1 MPVPPGQRG
10 IGPLEALA
18 RQISA
23 RYLPDLLGPLTRGL
37 AQKNDMITYP
47 AAWLL
52 NIEDEEAREETL
64 RALEA
69 GFVHGNPAFL
79 ASGAAAMLEN
89 LGAFAGGYGQTQRL
103 LGARSVLEQGN
114 VPLPGEYKPFESL
127 AAPLR
132 EKFVEHAQAAQEMMG
147 EDPKI
152 SSRFYQGVASSPSW
166 IGEGALAT
174 ATMGPA
180 GFPVVVASR
189 HARDPVTGDFTG
201 WGEAGTGAGIG
212 VLLNMLGIGASQLS
226 TLPRR
231 AAFQGTG
238 FSALAA
244 LEGAEDKDIASNFLL
259 GMAMTGLP
267 QGRVRAA
274 EYQKQAKV
282 AKERAARE
290 VEETGV
296 PEARSQNLPEE
307 VFYEPAG
314 EPGVIR
320 DPSRPAGD
328 VFLEPGG
335 KPRFTV
341 EDEIGLWQEN
351 MRGRRI
357 DPESQVGVWARD
369 TKLPKDLPADLELEF
384 MMGEMDK
391 LGGARVYF
399 EGLSAGRSHAETLAA
414 AEDLVYRVGMGM
426 SPRAISKMR
435 QEKRAFD
442 EVELA
447 ASAKIVQDR
456 MDAVGVAGSAV
467 PAGSREDANAF
478 IRSFV
483 DMASSEYEFQGH
495 SSVAGRALNILK
507 ATKQQRLKSRAI
519 EMVTQQHK
527 QRVAQEAAKAGKKGD
542 LVDEYGGLDQ
552 VRALAEMV
560 GRLDD
565 PAEVAS
571 VLGMAKQSAERGLAW
586 TLADIWVAGL
596 LGISANVTN
605 VKSNALFAGWVHGV
619 EQPLAAAVGAAKM
632 PLQAAQ
638 RKLEVASIRRE
649 ETARYDSLP
658 SAERRPQQELH
669 TGPDGITVQRDA
681 ETPAQSRRRRIDD
694 ATDAR
699 SPEPATQD
707 RLYAQEILP
716 GLKGLMRGVPKAFE
730 AMQKAWATGEEFSL
744 GGAKGRSK
752 FGTFKEKSKSFPPF
766 RVLTSEDAFFGM
778 ATSMGRAYQLGE
790 REAIRLKI
798 PEREV
803 DAYVEQFAADVMKI
817 PRSATDARK
826 AELKR
831 YQKEVMEHSDML
843 RFVKELGPIG
853 DVMTQFS
860 NVHPLAKAPLPFV
873 RTLVNVSKEIFY
885 RTPFALVGIIPKF
898 GPLVAPKLNADFYAG
913 GQRQD
918 FALARVVAGTGLA
931 MYYWDKF
938 LTGEM
943 TGAPS
948 PDAADRNLERS
959 KGIMPYSYVTEGVEG
974 EPIMQSYARLDPLA
988 SVVAG
993 MGTIADW
1000 YNQGV
1005 LSPEVVDEIL
1015 PLFGAAFAENFVNK
1029 SYLQGPKGAMTALT
1043 EPQRHGQAFVEQLVG
1058 TIIPSVVNELAIA
1071 GDPLRRDRTGLKEA
1085 MMSRIPGIRKM
1096 LPTMPD
1102 LAGRD
1107 QIVGDPGLGFGAR
1120 LGGVY
1125 STPLRPTIVLDA
1137 MSVSGSRIQRVGKAV
1152 QLQVQDFASK
1162 TDPAMTQDAL
1172 GLQRR
1177 IYIKMTPHERAW
1189 LEKARNTRAHDF
1201 VEPVA
1206 RGLMAVQ
1213 DKTESLSLAE
1223 LQEAGASPDLIDA
1236 YRQSR
1241 VKSAS
1246 VNKALRDEIGNAY
1259 RLFYWFGTRELI
1271 KKWSENGT
1279 LRKQLDIQLGQE
1291 ERRAGSRADTR
1302 PGGTK
1307 YRMNQSGGPQ

>member
-1 MPVPPGQRG
+1 MPVPPGHRG
-10 IGPLEALA
+10 IGPYEALA
-18 RQISA
+18 SFLQE
-23 RYLPDLLGPLTRGL
+23 RYLPDLVAPVTTGL
-37 AQKNDMITYP
+37 AQRYDFLAAPITEM
-47 AAWLL
+47 LG
-52 NIEDEEAREETL
+52 IEDEEEREATFN
-64 RALEA
+64 ALKA
-69 GFVHGNPAFL
+69 GFVHDIPGFL
-79 ASGAAAMLEN
+79 ASGGAAALET
-89 LGAFAGGYGQTQRL
+89 LGAAAGAYGHTQRVLGAQTL
-103 LGARSVLEQGN
+103 LGPGAA
-114 VPLPGEYKPFESL
+114 PLPGEYEPFESL

-132 EKFVEHAQAAQEMMG
+132 EKFVEQAQAAEALMG
-147 EDPKI
+147 EDPSI
-152 SSRFYQGVASSPSW
+152 ARRFYRGIASSPAW
-166 IGEGALAT
+166 IAEGAAAT
-174 ATMGPA
+174 AALGPG
-180 GFPVVVASR
+180 GFPAVLAMR
-189 HARDPVTGDFTG
+189 HGRDPVTGDFTG
-201 WGEAGTGAGIG
+201 VGEMLKGAGLG
-212 VLLNMLGIGASQLS
+212 VLLHATGIGASQLS

-244 LEGAEDKDIASNFLL
+244 LEGAEDKDIAASFML
-259 GMAMTGLP
+259 GGAMTGLP
-267 QGRVRAA
+267 QGRARAA

-282 AKERAARE
+282 AKERAVRE
-290 VEETGV
+290 AEESGV
-296 PEARSQNLPEE
+296 PERGSQNLPEE

-320 DPSRPAGD
+320 GPSRPAGD

-384 MMGEMDK
+384 MMGEMEK

-426 SPRAISKMR
+426 SPRAITRMR
-435 QEKRAFD
+435 EEKRAFD

-527 QRVAQEAAKAGKKGD
+527 QRVAQEAARAGKKGD

-586 TLADIWVAGL
+586 TIADIWVAGL

-605 VKSNALFAGWVHGV
+605 VKSNALFAGWVHAV
-619 EQPLAAAVGAAKM
+619 EQPIAAAIGVAKM
-632 PLQAAQ
+632 PLQ
-638 RKLEVASIRRE
+638 R
-649 ETARYDSLP
+649 ARGLSTED
-658 SAERRPQQELH
+658 
-669 TGPDGITVQRDA
+669 
-681 ETPAQSRRRRIDD
+681 RI
-694 ATDAR
+694 
-699 SPEPATQD
+699 
-707 RLYAQEILP
+707 YAQEIMP

-778 ATSMGRAYQLGE
+778 ATSSARAYQLGE

-798 PEREV
+798 PDREV

-853 DVMTQFS
+853 DVMTKFS
-860 NVHPLAKAPLPFV
+860 NVHPFAKAPLPFV

-885 RTPFALVGIIPKF
+885 RTPFALVALVPKF
-898 GPLVAPKLNADFYAG
+898 GPLVAPKLNADFHAG

-918 FALARVVAGTGLA
+918 FAFSRIIAGTGLA

-1085 MMSRIPGIRKM
+1085 MMSRMPGIRKM

-1213 DKTESLSLAE
+1213 DKTESLSLVE

>member
-1 MPVPPGQRG
+1 MPVPPGHRG
-10 IGPLEALA
+10 VGPYEALA
-18 RQISA
+18 SYLQE
-23 RYLPDLLGPLTRGL
+23 RYLPDLLAPVTTGL
-37 AQKNDMITYP
+37 AQRYDFLAAPIT
-47 AAWLL
+47 AMLG
-52 NIEDEEAREETL
+52 IEDEEEREATFN
-64 RALEA
+64 ALKA
-69 GFVHGNPAFL
+69 GFVHDIPGFL
-79 ASGAAAMLEN
+79 ASGGAAALEN
-89 LGAFAGGYGQTQRL
+89 LGAGAGAYGHTQRVLGAQTL
-103 LGARSVLEQGN
+103 LGPGAA
-114 VPLPGEYKPFESL
+114 PLPGEYKPFESL

-132 EKFVEHAQAAQEMMG
+132 EKFMEEAQAAEELMG
-147 EDPKI
+147 EDPSI
-152 SSRFYQGVASSPSW
+152 ARRFYRGAASSPAW
-166 IGEGALAT
+166 IAEGALAT

-189 HARDPVTGDFTG
+189 HARDPVTGEFTG
-201 WGEAGTGAGIG
+201 WGETAKGAAIGMGMHGI
-212 VLLNMLGIGASQLS
+212 GIGASQLA

-238 FSALAA
+238 FSMLAA
-244 LEGAEDKDIASNFLL
+244 LQGAEDKDIAASGIL

-267 QGRVRAA
+267 QGRARAA

-282 AKERAARE
+282 AKERAVRE
-290 VEETGV
+290 AEESGV
-296 PEARSQNLPEE
+296 PEPRSQNLPEE

-314 EPGVIR
+314 APGVIR

-341 EDEIGLWQEN
+341 EDEIGLWQQN

-384 MMGEMDK
+384 MMGEMQK

-426 SPRAISKMR
+426 SPRAISRMR
-435 QEKRAFD
+435 EEKRAFD
-442 EVELA
+442 EVELGA
-447 ASAKIVQDR
+447 AAKIVQDR

-507 ATKQQRLKSRAI
+507 ATKQQRLKARAI
-519 EMVTQQHK
+519 EVVTQQHRE
-527 QRVAQEAAKAGKKGD
+527 RVAQEAAKAGKKGD

-552 VRALAEMV
+552 VRGLAEMV

-586 TLADIWVAGL
+586 TLADIWVAML

-605 VKSNALFAGWVHGV
+605 VKSNALFTGWTHGV
-619 EQPLAAAVGAAKM
+619 EQPLAAAIGIARL
-632 PLQAAQ
+632 PYQ
-638 RKLEVASIRRE
+638 R
-649 ETARYDSLP
+649 ARGLST
-658 SAERRPQQELH
+658 E
-669 TGPDGITVQRDA
+669 
-681 ETPAQSRRRRIDD
+681 
-694 ATDAR
+694 
-699 SPEPATQD
+699 D
-707 RLYAQEILP
+707 RLYAQEIMP

-778 ATSMGRAYQLGE
+778 VTSMGRAYQLGE

-817 PRSATDARK
+817 PRAATDARK

-853 DVMTQFS
+853 DVMTKFS

-898 GPLVAPKLNADFYAG
+898 GPLVAPKLNADFHAG

-938 LTGEM
+938 LSGEM

-948 PDAADRNLERS
+948 PDPAERNLERS
-959 KGIMPYSYVTEGVEG
+959 KGIMPYSYVTEGAEG
-974 EPIMQSYARLDPLA
+974 DPIMLSYARLDPLA

-1000 YNQGV
+1000 HNQGV
-1005 LSPEVVDEIL
+1005 LSPEMVDEIL

-1058 TIIPSVVNELAIA
+1058 TIIPSVVNEFAIA
-1071 GDPLRRDRTGLKEA
+1071 GDPIRRDRRGLKEA
-1085 MMSRIPGIRKM
+1085 MMARLPGLRQM

-1107 QIVGDPGLGFGAR
+1107 QIVGDPGMEFVAR

-1125 STPLRPTIVLDA
+1125 ATPLRPTIVLDA
-1137 MSVSGSRIQRVGKAV
+1137 MSVSGSRIQRVGESV
-1152 QLQVQDFASK
+1152 QISTGDFASK
-1162 TDPAMTQDAL
+1162 TDPQLAKDSM
-1172 GLQRR
+1172 GLQQRF
-1177 IYIKMTPHERAW
+1177 YIKMTPHERAW
-1189 LEKARNTRAHDF
+1189 LEKARNKQAHDF
-1201 VEPVA
+1201 VEPVVS
-1206 RGLMAVQ
+1206 RLMQVS
-1213 DKTESLSLAE
+1213 DKTEGMSMSQ
-1223 LQEAGASPDLIDA
+1223 LQEAGASPDLIEA

-1241 VKSAS
+1241 IVSAT
-1246 VNKALRDEIGNAY
+1246 VNKAMRDEISNSY
-1259 RLFYWFGTRELI
+1259 RLFYWLESQKLI
-1271 KKWSENGT
+1271 KEWRENGT
-1279 LRKQLDIQLGQE
+1279 LRKQLDIQIGLE
-1291 ERRAGSRADTR
+1291 ERRAGSRASTR
-1302 PGGTK
+1302 PGGTQ
-1307 YRMNQSGGPQ
+1307 YRMNQSGGPR

>member
-1 MPVPPGQRG
+1 MPDVPGQRA
-10 IGPLEALA
+10 IGPYETLA
-18 RQISA
+18 RSIRE
-23 RYLPDLLGPLTRGL
+23 RYLPGLLGPLTRGL
-37 AQKNDMITYP
+37 AQKADVLSAPLVYP

-52 NIEDEEAREETL
+52 NIEDEEAREETA
-64 RALEA
+64 RALKA

-79 ASGAAAMLEN
+79 ASGAAAALEN
-89 LGAFAGGYGQTQRL
+89 LGAIAGAYGHTQRILGAQTL
-103 LGARSVLEQGN
+103 LGPGAA
-114 VPLPGEYKPFESL
+114 PLPGEYEPFESL

-132 EKFVEHAQAAQEMMG
+132 EQYVKHAEAGREMVG

-152 SSRFYQGVASSPSW
+152 SSRFYQGMAQSPAW
-166 IGEGALAT
+166 LGEAALAT

-180 GFPVVVASR
+180 GFPIIMGSR
-189 HARDPVTGDFTG
+189 YARDPVTGEFTG
-201 WGEAGTGAGIG
+201 VGQTAKGVGIG
-212 VLLNMLGIGASQLS
+212 TIMHGIGIGASQLS

-238 FSALAA
+238 FATLAA
-244 LEGAEDKDIASNFLL
+244 MEGAGEKDIAASALM
-259 GMAMTGLP
+259 GMALTGMP
-267 QGRVRAA
+267 QGRARAA

-282 AKERAARE
+282 AKERSVRE
-290 VEETGV
+290 AEESGV
-296 PEARSQNLPEE
+296 PERGSENLPEE
-307 VFYEPAG
+307 VYYEPAG
-314 EPGVIR
+314 PPGR
-320 DPSRPAGD
+320 GRAETAPPPSYP
-328 VFLEPGG
+328 
-335 KPRFTV
+335 
-341 EDEIGLWQEN
+341 DEIGLWQQN

-384 MMGEMDK
+384 MMGEMEK
-391 LGGARVYF
+391 LGGARAYY
-399 EGLSAGRSHAETLAA
+399 EGLSAGRTHAETLAA

-435 QEKRAFD
+435 EGKRAFD

-447 ASAKIVQDR
+447 AAAKIVQDR
-456 MDAVGVAGSAV
+456 MEDLGVSASAV
-467 PAGSREDANAF
+467 STGSREDANAF

-483 DMASSEYEFQGH
+483 RMAESEYEFQGH
-495 SSVAGRALNILK
+495 SSTAGRALNILK

-527 QRVAQEAAKAGKKGD
+527 QRVAQEAAKAGKEKD
-542 LVDEYGGLDQ
+542 LVDEYGGIDQ
-552 VRALAEMV
+552 VRDLAEMIS
-560 GRLDD
+560 RLDD

-605 VKSNALFAGWVHGV
+605 VKSNALFAGWVHAV
-619 EQPLAAAVGAAKM
+619 EQPIASAIGVAKM
-632 PLQAAQ
+632 PY
-638 RKLEVASIRRE
+638 KI
-649 ETARYDSLP
+649 ARGLSTKD
-658 SAERRPQQELH
+658 
-669 TGPDGITVQRDA
+669 
-681 ETPAQSRRRRIDD
+681 RI
-694 ATDAR
+694 
-699 SPEPATQD
+699 
-707 RLYAQEILP
+707 YAQEIMP

-752 FGTFKEKSKSFPPF
+752 FGTFKDKSKGFPPF
-766 RVLTSEDAFFGM
+766 RVLTSEDAWFGM

-790 REAIRLKI
+790 REGIHLKI
-798 PEREV
+798 PAREM
-803 DAYVEQFAADVMKI
+803 DAYVEQFASDVMKV
-817 PRSATDARK
+817 PRYETDARK
-826 AELKR
+826 AELRR

-843 RFVKELGPIG
+843 RFVQELGPIG
-853 DVMTQFS
+853 DVMTKFS

-885 RTPFALVGIIPKF
+885 RTPFALVGLVPKF
-898 GPLVAPKLNADFYAG
+898 GPLVAPRLNADFHAG

-918 FALARVVAGTGLA
+918 FALARIVAGTGLA

-948 PDAADRNLERS
+948 PDPAERNLERS
-959 KGIMPYSYVTEGVEG
+959 KGIMPYSYVTEGVSG
-974 EPIMQSYARLDPLA
+974 DLIMQSYARLDPLA

-993 MGTIADW
+993 MGTLADW

-1043 EPQRHGQAFVEQLVG
+1043 EPQRHGQAFVEQLIG
-1058 TIIPSVVNELAIA
+1058 TIIPSVVNEFAVA
-1071 GDPLRRDRTGLKEA
+1071 GDPLRRDRTGMKEA
-1085 MMSRIPGIRKM
+1085 MMARLPWIREM

-1107 QIVGDPGLGFGAR
+1107 QLVGDPGLEFGAR
-1120 LGGVY
+1120 LGGGY

-1137 MSVSGSRIQRVGKAV
+1137 MSVSGSRIQRVGKSV
-1152 QLQVQDFASK
+1152 QIQVQDFASK
-1162 TDPAMTQDAL
+1162 TDPEMAKDAL
-1172 GLQRR
+1172 GLQKRF
-1177 IYIKMTPHERAW
+1177 YIKMTPHERSW
-1189 LEKARNTRAHDF
+1189 LEKARNTRAHAF

-1213 DKTESLSLAE
+1213 DKTQSLSLEE
-1223 LQEAGASPDLIDA
+1223 LREAGASSELIDA

-1241 VKSAS
+1241 IKSAS

-1259 RLFYWFGTRELI
+1259 RLFYWFGTRQLI

-1279 LRKQLDIQLGQE
+1279 LRKQLDIQLELE
-1291 ERRAGSRADTR
+1291 ERRAGSRASTR
-1302 PGGTK
+1302 PGGTQ
-1307 YRMNQSGGPQ
+1307 YRMNSSGGPQ